1 MSDLSFLQD
10 LGTLKRELKPQ
21 PGTVVYDT
29 LTAFV
34 ALKITE
40 AKTRLRDAGRSST
53 GSLEAS
59 IQPNITDEDGKIIV
73 QVLAEDYYDF
83 INKGVDG
90 LERKFGSPYSF
101 KTLGVGQNMLRS
113 FEDFIRNRNIKELS
127 YIDKEGREVHKIL
140 STAND
145 YKSAAFVL
153 ARATKKKGIEPTHF
167 MDLTFDEQSFK
178 ELAETLGRKVTQI
191 FN

>member
-21 PGTVVYDT
+21 PGTAVYDV

-34 ALKITE
+34 TTKISE
-40 AKTRLRDAGRSST
+40 AKTRLRDAGRSSS

-59 IQPNITDEDGKIIV
+59 IRPEITESEKEVIV
-73 QVLAEDYYDF
+73 QVMAEDYYDF

-101 KTLGVGQNMLRS
+101 KTLGVGPEMLKS
-113 FEDFIRNRNIKELS
+113 FQDFVRDRNIKELS
-127 YIDKEGREVHKIL
+127 YINKAGESVHKIL
-140 STAND
+140 QTAND
-145 YKSAAFVL
+145 YKSAAYVL
-153 ARATKKKGIEPTHF
+153 ARATKKKGIEPTYF
-167 MDLTFDEQSFK
+167 MDETFDEESIRD
-178 ELAETLGRKVTQI
+178 LAKTLGKAVTQI